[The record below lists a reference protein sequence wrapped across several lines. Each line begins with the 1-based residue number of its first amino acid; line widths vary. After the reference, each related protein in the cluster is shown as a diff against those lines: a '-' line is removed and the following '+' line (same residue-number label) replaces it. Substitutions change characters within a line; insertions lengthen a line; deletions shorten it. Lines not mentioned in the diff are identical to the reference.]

1 LRLRSQTIKAG
12 WKDSLEVNRLEGL
25 SIAAELEKR
34 NAHQQH
40 SSLVFQLNSQ
50 SAVQV
55 KMTPTH
61 RHPIKPASR
70 SHTRF
75 DPRRRRRDCEQDQR
89 SELGELG
96 HTVVP
101 TTDVAVH

>member
-1 LRLRSQTIKAG
+1 M
-12 WKDSLEVNRLEGL
+12 EVNGLGGL

-34 NAHQQH
+34 NAHQQY
-40 SSLVFQLNSQ
+40 SSLVFQSNSQ
-50 SAVQV
+50 GEVQIQ
-55 KMTPTH
+55 MTLHHLH
-61 RHPIKPASR
+61 RIKPASR

-75 DPRRRRRDCEQDQR
+75 NLRRRRRDCEQDQR

-101 TTDVAVH
+101 TTDVAVN